1 MESNNLT
8 RCIMLDIEDYD
19 GLVAVQVLLSAVSC
33 ALLLCMIGLIVL
45 FKEYQFFTQ
54 RLILYVAVCS
64 FIYSLINSINF
75 FGRDAEN
82 ASSALEDLCMAV
94 GFFTQVS
101 FCWELMS
108 VIIIMTDIFIK
119 IAFKRQ
125 TEKFELLYVILIISV
140 PLSFSWI
147 PFIHKTYGPA
157 GTFCWIRQYTFNNET
172 YCPLFWFGISLR
184 FILYYGPLYTVLF
197 ALIVLLLSTWCI
209 IKKRRKQW
217 RNSQLDYQM
226 VHLEQILVKEV
237 RSLFAYPIIF
247 IVVNMIPLAHRIYEI
262 FRSDG
267 ITYFVLSLI
276 TIILFS
282 TQGSIIMIAF
292 LSHPETRKK
301 MKWIEIKAAFRR
313 WRGKEDAAI
322 REYLVGES
330 TERADSILPTNTE
343 YTKIV

>member
-1 MESNNLT
+1 MEFNSSTNCT
-8 RCIMLDIEDYD
+8 MLDNEKYD
-19 GLVAVQVLLSAVSC
+19 GLVVVQIIFSTVSC
-33 ALLLCMIGLIVL
+33 VLLLCMIGLIVL
-45 FKEYQFFTQ
+45 FKEYQFFSQ

-64 FIYSLINSINF
+64 LIYSLINSINF
-75 FGRDAEN
+75 FGREAQN

-94 GFFTQVS
+94 GFFNQAS

-108 VIIIMTDIFIK
+108 VTIIMIDIFIK
-119 IAFKRQ
+119 IVFKRQ
-125 TEKFELLYVILIISV
+125 TEKFELFYVILIIFV

-147 PFIHKTYGPA
+147 PFIYKAYGPA
-157 GTFCWIRQYTFNNET
+157 GTFCWIRERTFNNET
-172 YCPLFWFGISLR
+172 YCPLFWHGIYLR
-184 FILYYGPLYTVLF
+184 FFLYYGPLYILFF
-197 ALIVLLLSTWCI
+197 ALFILILSTWCI
-209 IKKRRKQW
+209 IRKRHKQW
-217 RNSQLDYQM
+217 RNSQLDYQL
-226 VHLEQILVKEV
+226 VHLEQILEKEV
-237 RSLFAYPIIF
+237 RSLFAYPVIF
-247 IVVNMIPLAHRIYEI
+247 IVVNIIPFAHRVYGIYST
-262 FRSDG
+262 SD

-276 TIILFS
+276 TVILFS

-292 LSHPETRKK
+292 LSYPETRKK